1 MTLVFVHG
9 AGCTRD
15 VFAHQ
20 VDAFAGSVALA
31 LPGNGVRV
39 QSIEDFAA
47 AVADALRDADIAEAV
62 LCGSS
67 MGGAIALELALQRNP
82 RVRALVLLGSG
93 ARLRVAPATLEALQA
108 DFPSASHAFAQHCF
122 AQATPELVGTA
133 VRMLEHRGQQQTLAD
148 LRACDAFDR
157 IARLGEMHL
166 PGLALNGRLDALTPP
181 KYALLLGDRIPGAKV
196 EIIEHAGHL
205 AMLERPRETNAA
217 LYAFLDSLA

>member
-9 AGCTRD
+9 AGCTPD

-20 VDAFAGSVALA
+20 VGAFAGSIALE
-31 LPGNGVRV
+31 LPHSGAGVER
-39 QSIEDFAA
+39 IEDFAA
-47 AVADALRDADIAEAV
+47 AVGDALRDSGIEDVV

-93 ARLRVAPATLEALQA
+93 ARLRVAPAILEALRA
-108 DFPSASHAFAQHCF
+108 DFPSASRDFAQRLF
-122 AQATPELVGTA
+122 AQPTPELVETA
-133 VRMLEHRGQQQTLAD
+133 VRMLGRRGQRQTLAD

-157 IARLGEMHL
+157 VARLEEIRL
-166 PGLALNGRLDALTPP
+166 PVLALNGRLDALTPP
-181 KYALLLGDRIPGAKV
+181 KYALLLGDRISGAKV
-196 EIIEHAGHL
+196 EIVEHAGHL

-217 LYAFLDSLA
+217 LHAFLDRLA